1 VTDHFCPPLRE
12 PVSAPT
18 PSRDIFG
25 DPSLTLTESRIAA
38 TNLTDLVASLG
49 ITGLRFSRGTYKL
62 TITRGTPLVIEAD
75 TLTECVTR
83 AHELHLTRRTTQ
95 EAA

>member
-1 VTDHFCPPLRE
+1 MSDHHYCPPLRE

-18 PSRDIFG
+18 PTRDIFG
-25 DPSLTLTESRIAA
+25 DPSLTLQESRIAA
-38 TNLTDLVASLG
+38 TTLTDLVASLG

-62 TITRGTPLVIEAD
+62 TVTRGTPLVIEAD

-83 AHELHLTRRTTQ
+83 AHERNIAFTTE